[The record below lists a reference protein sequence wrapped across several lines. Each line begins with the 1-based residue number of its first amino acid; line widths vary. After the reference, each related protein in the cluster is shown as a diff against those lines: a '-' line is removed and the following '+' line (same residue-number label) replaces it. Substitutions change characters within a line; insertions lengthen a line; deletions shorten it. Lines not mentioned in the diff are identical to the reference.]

1 MSQLTEIKG
10 FFGPWRFLS
19 NFHFVEVEW
28 EGMRYRTTE
37 HAYQAAKFDDVEKRK
52 YIQSLETPREARRVG
67 QQPGCCANWD
77 QIKYDVMYDLN
88 AQKYSYP
95 SLAEK
100 LLLSGNAYLE
110 ETNTWGDVYW
120 GVCNGVGKNNLG
132 KILMDIRTFL
142 QEYQVPVFK
151 TDTLG

>member
-1 MSQLTEIKG
+1 MSELTEIKG

-37 HAYQAAKFDDVEKRK
+37 HAYQAAKFDNLEIRK
-52 YIQSLETPREARRVG
+52 QIQSLATPREARRVG
-67 QQPGCCANWD
+67 QGPGCRHDWD
-77 QIKYDVMYDLN
+77 QVKYGIMYDLT

-95 SLAEK
+95 SLAK
-100 LLLSGNAYLE
+100 QLLLSGNAYLE

-120 GVCNGVGKNNLG
+120 GVCNGVGQNNLG

-142 QEYQVPVFK
+142 QEYSHPVYK
-151 TDTLG
+151 TATSD